1 MNIKNF
7 ALFFVLVLLVVS
19 GSVPVLAL
27 EPSQCSAVEPTRP
40 GDTVADVVSDVP
52 AAHIDIT
59 EVETSLSGEA
69 LTVVFHLR
77 NVPESLT
84 FNRTEFATGIKEYEW
99 EVSIDADNDRRTG
112 PGGFDYLLS
121 AYHVV
126 LQSERRS
133 DLTAPIEEVAK
144 ASVWETHG
152 GGVTSVFAYA
162 SLAVSAEADTIT
174 LVGVIPGITSESR
187 LAFSADDS
195 QFPGESD
202 QIACH
207 DSHLKFTGPWQC
219 DAGTAVIHP
228 GQTVVDALDETV
240 HPHRGSSG
248 VAQVATASV
257 FGGALSTYMDIVEV
271 NTSLSEEILTAVFHL
286 RDVPGSLTFNRKNT
300 PAQSMEYMWQ
310 VAIDVD
316 NDRETGDGGFEYL
329 LSAHHIVP
337 QAEKGSNV
345 EVPIGSKA
353 KASVWNME
361 PGRIISLRDASHE
374 VSADEDTITLSGY
387 IPGITPES
395 RLAFRTHEYAG
406 GSDEVGCLVAP
417 ALGTAPSL
425 CDTGGA
431 FRPGRSSTDDL
442 SLALAAHV
450 DVTEISTSLSGETLT
465 VVFHLRDVPETL
477 TLGRTGVPEKAIGY
491 SWEVSI
497 DVDGDR
503 ETGLQGYEH
512 ILSAMD
518 AVVPESSGLDRS
530 ATMSADNMQTYTWDL
545 KVGEDGYIEIVYLE
559 DARFEASAEEDTI
572 TLSGEIPGITA
583 ESRLAFGVY
592 DYLGGT
598 EEIGCLSPYGLG
610 KPLVL
615 IPSDGPAVTPDQAAI
630 DDPSHE
636 LGGHIDIRDV
646 TTRLDGETLT
656 VTFHLS
662 DVPETLTFD
671 RTGVPEH
678 ALEYRWEVSI
688 DADNDPETGAG
699 GFDHTQSA
707 SYFVHPLTRD
717 SNTVAQITQPGFVEA
732 RVWGLGRE
740 GNRVLAEAGIE
751 VSAEENTITLSGEI
765 PGITAESRLKFK
777 AFDYKEGS
785 FAMTS
790 HYPSFADLDAISCQP
805 DNAVI
810 SPGQSVVDAISDTLP
825 AHIDITEV
833 STTLAGD
840 ETLSVVFH
848 LRDVPETLEFYRKNV
863 PKDALEYKWEV
874 EIDVDN
880 DPETGSRGADYSLG
894 ASHFVFS
901 SSSGEGVH
909 LHLDE
914 AVQTNSWQLDEGVGT
929 FLSQVSMEVSP
940 EEDTITFVGD
950 IPGITSQSRLVFE
963 TYDYLNGSDRVDCQ
977 VLPLAGDTE

>member
-133 DLTAPIEEVAK
+133 DLPAPIEEVAK

-207 DSHLKFTGPWQC
+207 DSHLKFAGPWQC

-228 GQTVVDALDETV
+228 GQTVVEALDETV

-248 VAQVATASV
+248 VAQIATASV

-374 VSADEDTITLSGY
+374 VSADEDMITLSGY
-387 IPGITPES
+387 IPGITAES
-395 RLAFRTHEYAG
+395 RLAFRTHEYSG

-425 CDTGGA
+425 CDSGGA

-450 DVTEISTSLSGETLT
+450 DVTEISTSLCGETLT

-477 TLGRTGVPEKAIGY
+477 TFGRTGVPEKAIGY
-491 SWEVSI
+491 S
-497 DVDGDR
+497 
-503 ETGLQGYEH
+503 
-512 ILSAMD
+512 
-518 AVVPESSGLDRS
+518 
-530 ATMSADNMQTYTWDL
+530 
-545 KVGEDGYIEIVYLE
+545 
-559 DARFEASAEEDTI
+559 
-572 TLSGEIPGITA
+572 
-583 ESRLAFGVY
+583 
-592 DYLGGT
+592 
-598 EEIGCLSPYGLG
+598 
-610 KPLVL
+610 
-615 IPSDGPAVTPDQAAI
+615 
-630 DDPSHE
+630 
-636 LGGHIDIRDV
+636 
-646 TTRLDGETLT
+646 
-656 VTFHLS
+656 
-662 DVPETLTFD
+662 
-671 RTGVPEH
+671 
-678 ALEYRWEVSI
+678 WEVSI

-699 GFDHTQSA
+699 GFDHTLSA

-909 LHLDE
+909 LHL
-914 AVQTNSWQLDEGVGT
+914 
-929 FLSQVSMEVSP
+929 M
-940 EEDTITFVGD
+940 
-950 IPGITSQSRLVFE
+950 
-963 TYDYLNGSDRVDCQ
+963 
-977 VLPLAGDTE
+977 